1 MPVWRSNTAEIKLIN
16 FYSNTLVRCNINS
29 KLSICDSGLFSIV
42 LMQTVM
48 INEKPIRKDGDSRCR
63 LKSWGVRLLNTCSS
77 HRHRFS
83 NFHNSSIKKHTF
95 QNERVGP
102 ISGRHSFK
110 AKPLLPLTDRFPS
123 NCYGLWRKHNSRL
136 EKEKQ
141 LANRNL
147 SSMSN

>member
-1 MPVWRSNTAEIKLIN
+1 MVIEGVGWARRII
-16 FYSNTLVRCNINS
+16 
-29 KLSICDSGLFSIV
+29 SIC
-42 LMQTVM
+42 TWA
-48 INEKPIRKDGDSRCR
+48 
-63 LKSWGVRLLNTCSS
+63 LKSWEVRLLNTCSS

-95 QNERVGP
+95 QNQRVGP

-147 SSMSN
+147 SSRSNWWVGERQGVGIDITIKHQWF